1 VLPGTSS
8 LDSLVRDMN
17 RGIVVHGT
25 IGEWLSNP
33 VSGYLNAT
41 VTHGFLVEGGEVKQA
56 VKGVVL
62 AGDAYKLL
70 KEGLA
75 TLSKEAE
82 AIINYIVPAVLLS
95 GSL

>member
-1 VLPGTSS
+1 
-8 LDSLVRDMN
+8 MN
-17 RGIVVHGT
+17 RGTVVHGT

-75 TLSKEAE
+75 ALSKEAE
-82 AIINYIVPAVLLS
+82 AIVNYIVPAVLLS
-95 GSL
+95 GVSVAGE